1 MDLRTRSGKRQPSS
15 VREIL
20 SERQIDNFNFYTN
33 VHQIS
38 HFLLEGEDSAT
49 KEGEGHDPMSYERP
63 DQRLRSVKECL
74 FQILHAILQSSLLCI
89 LINYQFNFLTV
100 LNDF

>member
-20 SERQIDNFNFYTN
+20 SERHIGNFNFYTN

-38 HFLLEGEDSAT
+38 HFLSEGEDFAT
-49 KEGEGHDPMSYERP
+49 KEGEGYDPMSYERP
-63 DQRLRSVKECL
+63 DQRLGSVKECL
-74 FQILHAILQSSLLCI
+74 FQILPAILQSALLCI
-89 LINYQFNFLTV
+89 LNNYQFNFLTV

>member
-1 MDLRTRSGKRQPSS
+1 MLIK
-15 VREIL
+15 
-20 SERQIDNFNFYTN
+20 F
-33 VHQIS
+33 

-74 FQILHAILQSSLLCI
+74 FQILHAILPNLYLMITNSTFLL
-89 LINYQFNFLTV
+89 L
-100 LNDF
+100 